1 MKKIIALALA
11 FLMLLG
17 LVACGNSG
25 AGGNGGEDTTEAAS
39 GGFRVGYGKANITPD
54 GQVGMGGYGRSDQR
68 LSTGVLSYLWA
79 TCIAVTDAD
88 DNTVLI
94 YGLDLSAS
102 GTAMDYIGDVAA
114 ATGVPMDNIFMSA
127 SHTHS
132 SPDYGVQTSGSGAAV
147 KKLRQGLIDAAVTAM
162 EDRKPAEMFAG
173 SVETEGMN
181 FVRHYLCN
189 DGTYCGDNFG
199 SSASGYAGHASDADS
214 QLQVVKFVREGD
226 NEIWFTN
233 FQTHPHQ
240 TGGSKKYDLSAD
252 VVGRYRET
260 MENDL
265 GVEVIY
271 LSGAGGNIN
280 SHSRIKEEQATQ
292 DWKAWGDKLAE
303 YAQSIEFKPINSGKV
318 QVSKVTF
325 SAKINHE
332 WDDYAGVCRDL
343 RSRWDKGE
351 IETAQVIALGAEAG
365 IKLNSPYHAGAIAN
379 RASMGDSSSFD
390 IQALSFG
397 DVGLASAPY
406 EMFDTNGVFI
416 KENSPFPVTFVA
428 TCSNGGNGYFP
439 SQFAFDTY
447 GGYECDTTKYV
458 PGTAEELADTYVS
471 MLTEQYNNR

>member
-1 MKKIIALALA
+1 MKKMIALVLAL
-11 FLMLLG
+11 MMVLG
-17 LVACGNSG
+17 LVACGTPNG
-25 AGGNGGEDTTEAAS
+25 AAGNDAAATNEPAKS
-39 GGFRVGYGKANITPD
+39 FRVGYGKENITPD

-68 LSTGVLSYLWA
+68 LSTGVLSYLWV
-79 TCIAVTDAD
+79 TCIAITDAE

-102 GTAMDYIGDVAA
+102 PTSYGYVGDVSA
-114 ATGVPMDNIFMSA
+114 ATGVPVDNIIMSA

-132 SPDYGVQTSGSGAAV
+132 SPDYGVQSASGTGAAV

-162 EDRKPAEMFAG
+162 EDRKPAEMYGG

-199 SSASGYAGHASDADS
+199 SSASGYAGHATDADPE
-214 QLQVVKFVREGD
+214 LQAVKFVREGD
-226 NEIWFTN
+226 NEIWLLN

-252 VVGRYRET
+252 IVGEVRT
-260 MENDL
+260 NLENDL
-265 GVEVIY
+265 GIEVVY
-271 LSGAGGNIN
+271 LSGASGNIN
-280 SHSRIKEEQATQ
+280 STSRIKEEQATQ
-292 DWKAWGDKLAE
+292 DWREWGKRMAK
-303 YAQSIEFKPINSGKV
+303 YAQSIEFQPLNTGKV
-318 QVSKVTF
+318 QVSKTTF

-332 WDDYAGVCRDL
+332 WDDYAAICRDL

-365 IKLNSPYHAGAIAN
+365 IKLNSPYHAGAIAS

-390 IQALSFG
+390 IQAVSFG

-406 EMFDTNGVFI
+406 EMFDTNGMFI
-416 KENSPFPVTFVA
+416 KENSPFAMTIVA

-439 SQFAFDTY
+439 SEFTFTY
-447 GGYECDTTKYV
+447 GSYETDTTKYV
-458 PGTAEELADTYVS
+458 CGTAEQLADTYVS
-471 MLTEQYNNR
+471 MLTEQYNNK